1 MKATVTILTSFVLV
15 LGLSGVA
22 SATIYGLDKSET
34 FDTPASAAAN
44 GWAQGTYG
52 TNPVQWQVVD
62 SSNAGGDAQE
72 IGGASIRGLSPSGE
86 STRYYADTTVGVL
99 TDADTFEASGKMY
112 RNKKR
117 MEEINGFGYGVGIS
131 NGNSVLPFVGWIHR
145 DDYASIQK
153 IALYIVADDG
163 TGVMQNI
170 ERTWIAFNQIDW
182 TLKYD
187 HTTRKLSG
195 TLNSES
201 WETAALPADKHF
213 TLDLFG
219 IYQVAN
225 NSDVEY
231 NDGTVY
237 YDNVSYSVPEPASAI
252 LLLLG
257 LPLLARRRRS

>member
-1 MKATVTILTSFVLV
+1 MSKKLTILTSVAIFLSLAAGQAFGLV
-15 LGLSGVA
+15 
-22 SATIYGLDKSET
+22 TKTET
-34 FDTPASAAAN
+34 FDSAASAAAN

-52 TNPVQWQVVD
+52 ANPVQWQVVN
-62 SSNAGGDAQE
+62 SSNAGGAAQE

-195 TLNSES
+195 TLNGEFF
-201 WETAALPADKHF
+201 ETSALAADKNF

-219 IYQVAN
+219 IYQVKN
-225 NSDVEY
+225 NSDDGF

-237 YDNVSYSVPEPASAI
+237 YDSVSYSAVPEPATVAI
-252 LLLLG
+252 LGIGSLVLL
-257 LPLLARRRRS
+257 RRRRA